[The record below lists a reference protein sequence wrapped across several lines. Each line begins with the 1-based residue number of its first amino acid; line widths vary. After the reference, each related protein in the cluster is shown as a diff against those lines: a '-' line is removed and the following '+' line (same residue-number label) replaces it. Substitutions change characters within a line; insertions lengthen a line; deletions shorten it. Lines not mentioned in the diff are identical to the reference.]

1 MFRKLAIFLVLSIL
15 NILAFL
21 LAVESDQNIIIF
33 LLLHATSVAVF
44 YVLNTVYIKIDST
57 DFPLYLIICF
67 PGIGFS
73 LLTIIYFSV
82 VLLPSFTKEID
93 HITIVDKEDDYI
105 TFSFLDSK
113 KVLTHLDSMKYLS
126 QQDKLS
132 FIFDVLDSDLIN
144 KAVVLNESLTGENYD
159 LRYYSSIYLSAMSNE
174 LEGSVFKLKREYEL
188 TKEYEVLKEL
198 LEVLKRYIDT
208 GLLES
213 DMLQFYNNLY
223 IKYLEDRIEMDDSN
237 NEFKLELIRSK
248 LMSHQYEDTLEL
260 INEMDQNLYEVNML
274 KFELLYTMKQ
284 YKPAKQLANLILKN
298 YENIPISDLGILN
311 YWR

>member
-1 MFRKLAIFLVLSIL
+1 
-15 NILAFL
+15 
-21 LAVESDQNIIIF
+21 
-33 LLLHATSVAVF
+33 
-44 YVLNTVYIKIDST
+44 
-57 DFPLYLIICF
+57 
-67 PGIGFS
+67 
-73 LLTIIYFSV
+73 
-82 VLLPSFTKEID
+82 
-93 HITIVDKEDDYI
+93 
-105 TFSFLDSK
+105 
-113 KVLTHLDSMKYLS
+113 MKYLS

-198 LEVLKRYIDT
+198 LNVLKRYIDT

-223 IKYLEDRIEMDDSN
+223 INFLEDRIEMDDTN
-237 NEFKLELIRSK
+237 NDYKFELIRSK

-260 INEMDQNLYEVNML
+260 INEMDQSLYEVNML
-274 KFELLYTMKQ
+274 KFELLYTMKE

-298 YENIPISDLGILN
+298 YENIPINDLGILN